1 MIAARTGH
9 NDSLDRVKEGF
20 MIGIVKKD
28 EYGDTLRAYQKWHDE
43 TESDT
48 RDNAMAE
55 STTSDLFNLI

>member
-1 MIAARTGH
+1 MCPVARTGH

-43 TESDT
+43 TV
-48 RDNAMAE
+48 
-55 STTSDLFNLI
+55 